1 MGILL
6 KERWM
11 IKKIILEPLAL
22 MMISILVIIMNGF
35 VSYAQFEEKNAD
47 FDDHSPEDQSFGT
60 AVLNFL
66 PSILDPGK
74 CKTCRMLSDYRTIN
88 VRQKSQMKIKPSYAG
103 RSQPTKQSSSPRD
116 LPTLRAH
123 QDQREPNVIISDNNK
138 LVITI
143 AVGTRIPLLRLP
155 ALGKGIVDD
164 GMCGYVLS
172 FLDPPY

>member
-6 KERWM
+6 TERWI

-22 MMISILVIIMNGF
+22 MKISILVIIMNGF

-74 CKTCRMLSDYRTIN
+74 FRTCGLLSVYKTIN
-88 VRQKSQMKIKPSYAG
+88 VRPKKVK
-103 RSQPTKQSSSPRD
+103 
-116 LPTLRAH
+116 
-123 QDQREPNVIISDNNK
+123 
-138 LVITI
+138 
-143 AVGTRIPLLRLP
+143 
-155 ALGKGIVDD
+155 
-164 GMCGYVLS
+164 
-172 FLDPPY
+172 